1 MSVKFNG
8 SSSKTYQM
16 PGGGPQGILLVV
28 LEYLVQC
35 NDNADCVNTDCRFK
49 YVYDLTIIVLTIK
62 S

>member
-16 PGGGPQGILLVV
+16 PGGGPQGKLLVV

-35 NDNADCVNTDCRFK
+35 NDNADCVNTDPA
-49 YVYDLTIIVLTIK
+49 DLNMLTI
-62 S
+62 